1 MAVKSKSLEK
11 PEETKSGKPDKLEN
25 LFSKEQLL
33 HAERF
38 QDRRDII
45 NALLA
50 PDKQYTVK
58 QAEQMMEEYMKGRVK

>member
-1 MAVKSKSLEK
+1 MKSKPLEK
-11 PEETKSGKPDKLEN
+11 PEETKSGNPDKSEN

-50 PDKQYTVK
+50 QDKQYTVK
-58 QAEQMMEEYMKGRVK
+58 QAEQMVEEYMKGRVE